1 MLSEFSDFFRT
12 PYVDQHAKEV
22 PKNIVFWGAPFHWH
36 VNLLRPLKT
45 PCAGCFSYR
54 ITIFLQPLRIRAS
67 DTPLD
72 SMPHQNQLSCH
83 SANADDMH
91 DVCICL

>member
-36 VNLLRPLKT
+36 VKAFKDTVYYMHLPT
-45 PCAGCFSYR
+45 G
-54 ITIFLQPLRIRAS
+54 IRARVNVFP
-67 DTPLD
+67 DMIEKNRIPKKGLYVLAPLFPTV
-72 SMPHQNQLSCH
+72 SLEALTCQ
-83 SANADDMH
+83 
-91 DVCICL
+91 

>member
-36 VNLLRPLKT
+36 VKAFKDTVCGLFFLSYYDFFTTLK
-45 PCAGCFSYR
+45 
-54 ITIFLQPLRIRAS
+54 
-67 DTPLD
+67 
-72 SMPHQNQLSCH
+72 N
-83 SANADDMH
+83 
-91 DVCICL
+91 